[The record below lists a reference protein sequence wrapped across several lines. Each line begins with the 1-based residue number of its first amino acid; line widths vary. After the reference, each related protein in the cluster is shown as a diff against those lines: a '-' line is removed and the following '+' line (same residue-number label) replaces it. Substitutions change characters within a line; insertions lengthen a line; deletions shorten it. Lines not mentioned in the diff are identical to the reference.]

1 MNDLLTDELMAGRPL
16 RPNPDH
22 RRCSGATPVHADRNT
37 GHVEDATAKP
47 RSRPFLASGG
57 GREILS
63 SPVGG
68 DAVVARF
75 HGMVEPPPASHRLK
89 GLAFWSSS
97 VYLAAL
103 LAAMWPQGI
112 RLAGA
117 DSQISVGPPT
127 FQ

>member
-1 MNDLLTDELMAGRPL
+1 MNDLLPDELMAGRPL

-63 SPVGG
+63 SPV
-68 DAVVARF
+68 AAMYRCSF
-75 HGMVEPPPASHRLK
+75 GMVEPSQASHRLK
-89 GLAFWSSS
+89 GVWLLELTSASARR
-97 VYLAAL
+97 VYLPAL
-103 LAAMWPQGI
+103 LAAM
-112 RLAGA
+112 
-117 DSQISVGPPT
+117 
-127 FQ
+127 